1 MVEKILGTYDP
12 EEFLDDVVDF
22 AKGKIDEVD
31 FLQKPQRRMLWDR
44 LIRELEKERDEI

>member
-1 MVEKILGTYDP
+1 MGEKVFETYDP

-22 AKGKIDEVD
+22 SMRKIDEVD